1 MRLTETAH
9 ALAAEVIRPGGKAI
23 DATAGNGHDTL
34 FLAEAVGP
42 GGSVLALDIQPLAVE
57 TTRTRLQEAHLDGR
71 ADIRVAD
78 HAELGALA
86 AAWAGKVDVV
96 MLNLGYLPGADR
108 GLTTRPVTTG
118 KALHAALGLLR
129 TGGRIV
135 CAVYTGHPG
144 GEDESDLVDAF
155 GFSCEEAGHD
165 VRRLGREPRSGKPW
179 LLVVTRAP

>member
-9 ALAAEVIRPGGKAI
+9 ALAAEVIRPGGRAV

-34 FLAEAVGP
+34 FLAQAVGD
-42 GGSVLALDIQPLAVE
+42 GGKVLALDIQPLAVE
-57 TTRTRLQEAHLDGR
+57 TARARLHEAHLYAR
-71 ADIRVAD
+71 ADVRVAD
-78 HAELGALA
+78 HADLGAIA
-86 AAWAGKVDVV
+86 SDWAGKVDCV

-108 GLTTRPVTTG
+108 SLTTRPVTTG

-129 TGGRIV
+129 VGGRIV

-179 LLVVTRAP
+179 LLVVTRSP

>member
-1 MRLTETAH
+1 MHLTQTAH
-9 ALAAEVIRPGGKAI
+9 ALAAEVIRPGGKVV

-34 FLAEAVGP
+34 FLAQAVGP
-42 GGSVLALDIQPLAVE
+42 SGKVLALDIQPLAIE
-57 TTRTRLQEAHLDGR
+57 TTKARLHEAHVDAR
-71 ADIRVAD
+71 AELRVAD
-78 HAELGALA
+78 HAELGTLA
-86 AAWAGKVDVV
+86 GAWSGKVDCV

-108 GLTTRPVTTG
+108 GLVTRPLTTG

-129 TGGRIV
+129 PGGRIV

-179 LLVVTRAP
+179 LLVITRAP

>member
-1 MRLTETAH
+1 MHLTQSAH
-9 ALAAEVIRPGGKAI
+9 ALAAEVIRPGGKVV

-34 FLAEAVGP
+34 FLAQAVGDR
-42 GGSVLALDIQPLAVE
+42 GRVLALDLQPLAIE
-57 TTRTRLQEAHLDGR
+57 TTRARLSEAHVGSR
-71 ADIRVAD
+71 ADLRVAD
-78 HAELGALA
+78 HAALA
-86 AAWAGKVDVV
+86 ELAAGWEGQVDCV

-108 GLTTRPVTTG
+108 TLVTRPVTTG

-129 TGGRIV
+129 VGGRIV

-155 GFSCEEAGHD
+155 GLSCEEAGHD